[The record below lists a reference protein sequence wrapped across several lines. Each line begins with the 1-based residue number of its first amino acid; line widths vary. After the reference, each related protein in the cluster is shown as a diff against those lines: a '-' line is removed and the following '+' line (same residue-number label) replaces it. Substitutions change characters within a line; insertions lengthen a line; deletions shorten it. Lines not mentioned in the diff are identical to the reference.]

1 MFNKFIW
8 LEWKAFFRAS
18 SFAGNVV
25 MKIFMIIAAIYF
37 SIMFLAGGVFAYYGI
52 KEETGQDPLVLVSK
66 FMIYYTFADL
76 LIRLFFQKIPIIN
89 IRPLITL
96 PIKRSTI
103 INFAIGK
110 TMVSFFNFIH
120 ALFFI
125 PFCVILIKEGYNPV
139 GVILWLLGIWALTYC
154 NNLLNTL
161 LTNKDNLFIGFVVLV
176 IILGGLQYY
185 GYFDITT
192 ITRGFYYGFYSTYHM
207 FIIPIVVLAFL
218 WTATFKYFYKNM
230 YLDTGLKGKHDD
242 AKTENYTWL
251 NRFGTLGTFLK
262 NDIKL
267 IRRNKRSKTTVI
279 MSVAFL
285 FYGLLFF
292 SSGIEMYQSPM
303 MQMFAAIFVSGG
315 FLFTFGQFV
324 PSWDSAYY
332 PLMMSQNIP
341 YRDYIASKWW
351 LVVIGTVISMILSV
365 FYVYFGFTVYLSI
378 LVGAIYNIGVNSH
391 LILLGGAF
399 TKTPIDLA
407 SSKQAFGD
415 KKAFNIQTF
424 LLTIPKMLLPIG
436 LYAIGYYLIS
446 PNAGLAF
453 VAGAGI
459 LGFAFRNKMFT
470 IIEKI
475 YKKEKYKALNSY
487 KQKN

>member
-1 MFNKFIW
+1 MFRKFIW
-8 LEWKAFFRAS
+8 LEWKAFLRAS

-25 MKIFMIIAAIYF
+25 MKIFMIIAAVYF
-37 SIMFLAGGVFAYYGI
+37 SIMFLAGGVLAYYGI
-52 KEETGQDPLVLVSK
+52 KKETGQDPLVLVSR

-96 PIKRSTI
+96 PVKRSTI

-110 TMVSFFNFIH
+110 TIVSFFNFIH
-120 ALFFI
+120 ALFFV

-139 GVILWLLGIWALTYC
+139 GVVLWLLGIWAITYC

-161 LTNKDNLFIGFVVLV
+161 LTNKDSLFIGFIVLV
-176 IILGGLQYY
+176 FVLGGLQYY

-192 ITRGFYYGFYSTYHM
+192 ITSGFYYSFYSTYYM

-218 WTATFKYFYKNM
+218 WTVTFKYFYKNM

-251 NRFGTLGTFLK
+251 NRFGNLGTFLK

-267 IRRNKRSKTTVI
+267 IRRNKRSKTTVL

-365 FYVYFGFTVYLSI
+365 FYVYFGFAIYLSI

-391 LILLGGAF
+391 LILLAGAF

-407 SSKQAFGD
+407 SSRQAFGD

-424 LLTIPKMLLPIG
+424 LLTLPKMLLPVV

-475 YKKEKYKALNSY
+475 YKKEKYKAINSY
-487 KQKN
+487 SQKN

>member
-1 MFNKFIW
+1 MFRKFIW
-8 LEWKAFFRAS
+8 LEWKAFLRAS

-25 MKIFMIIAAIYF
+25 MKIFMIIAAVYF
-37 SIMFLAGGVFAYYGI
+37 SIMFLAGGVLAYYGI
-52 KEETGQDPLVLVSK
+52 KKETGQDPLVLVSR

-96 PIKRSTI
+96 PVKRSTI

-110 TMVSFFNFIH
+110 TIVSFFNFIH
-120 ALFFI
+120 ALFFV

-139 GVILWLLGIWALTYC
+139 GVVLWLLGIWAITYC

-161 LTNKDNLFIGFVVLV
+161 LTNKDSLFIGFIVLV
-176 IILGGLQYY
+176 FVLGGLQYY

-192 ITRGFYYGFYSTYHM
+192 ITGGFYYSFYSTYYM

-218 WTATFKYFYKNM
+218 WTVTFKYFYKNM

-267 IRRNKRSKTTVI
+267 IRRNKRSKTTVL

-365 FYVYFGFTVYLSI
+365 FYVYFGFAIYLSI

-391 LILLGGAF
+391 LILLAGAF

-407 SSKQAFGD
+407 SSRQAFGD

-424 LLTIPKMLLPIG
+424 LLTLPKMLLPVV

-475 YKKEKYKALNSY
+475 YKKEKYKAINSY
-487 KQKN
+487 SQKN